1 MNPLNIVIVHL
12 SPIPVFA
19 YGGTERVI
27 WDLARVLVEAGHQ
40 VTFLVPEGSTCDFAA
55 VKIVDANLPW
65 YRQIPKGTDVVHFQ
79 FQPLMTKDFDVP
91 YLVTEHTNI
100 KERTPVD
107 KNTVFVSKDHAQ
119 RYGSDC
125 FVYNGLDWRTYGEVD
140 WSAPRDYYHFLGKA
154 AWRVKNVKGA
164 IHVAKQ
170 SDVQLHVLGG
180 TRINF
185 KRGFRWTLSRSI
197 HFHGMVGGEQKLSL
211 LNGSKGMIFP
221 VRWHEPFGLAII
233 ESLYFGSPVFAT
245 PYGAIPE
252 LVPEHCGFLST
263 SADELV
269 HAIQNNEYDMHA
281 CHQHAVEHFNAH
293 QMMQGYLEKYQLVMA
308 GQQLNAEKPCLAGE
322 FQRLAWQQ

>member
-1 MNPLNIVIVHL
+1 MNILIVNM
-12 SPIPVFA
+12 SPIPVYA

-27 WDLARVLVEAGHQ
+27 WDLAKQLVINGHQ
-40 VTFLVPEGSTCDFAA
+40 VTFLVPKGSHCDFAK
-55 VKIVDANLPW
+55 VIEIDPL
-65 YRQIPKGTDVVHFQ
+65 RCISQQIPDHIDVAHFQ
-79 FQPLMTKDFDVP
+79 FQPNIINLNIP
-91 YLVTEHTNI
+91 YVVTEHGNA
-100 KERTPVD
+100 KLNEPLD
-107 KNTVFVSKDHAQ
+107 KNTIFVSKNHAE
-119 RYGSDC
+119 RHNSDSY
-125 FVYNGLDWRTYGEVD
+125 VLNGLDWDNYGEVN
-140 WSAPRDYYHFLGKA
+140 WKQQRNYYHFLGKA
-154 AWRVKNVKGA
+154 AWRLKNVKGA
-164 IHVAKQ
+164 IQVAKGAKQ
-170 SDVQLHVLGG
+170 DLHVLGG
-180 TRINF
+180 NRFNF
-185 KRGFRWTLSRSI
+185 KRGIRLTFSPHI
-197 HFHGMVGGEQKLSL
+197 KFHGMVGGQEKFSL

-308 GQQLNAEKPCLAGE
+308 GQPLNIEKPFLASE
-322 FQRLAWQQ
+322 FDKLAWLK